1 MKTSAQEL
9 IERIRRDPKIPAP
22 SHAVFQVLELTRDP
36 NCDVKAL
43 AGIISRDG
51 GLTAQLLRQA
61 NSALYGFSTTTSSV
75 ADACMR
81 LGLKR
86 VRSAVV
92 NQHVVNGLASARP
105 SNFDPHRYWKGALA
119 TSVAAKNLAQRF
131 IPGAAEDA
139 GTAGLL
145 CDIGIGLLAFGSP
158 DAYRRVFER
167 VPQTFSREFTDAETA
182 LLGVTHAEIGAS
194 VLSDWGIEQSIIDA
208 VRLHHHD
215 PLMPSEEEEPA
226 LFSRIVAVAT
236 TLSAIAL
243 DGSDMDSVAT
253 LFAHIESIA
262 PEPDEVVSELLETLV
277 LHIQTTA
284 DSLAVEI
291 GSVDNMR
298 GNFEQL
304 MNDLPDAG
312 HAMSFRPMSR
322 DSFQ

>member
-1 MKTSAQEL
+1 MSAKEL

-36 NCDVKAL
+36 DCEVKAV
-43 AGIISRDG
+43 ARIISRDG

-75 ADACMR
+75 ADACTR

-86 VRSAVV
+86 VRSAVI

-105 SNFDPHRYWKGALA
+105 PNFDSHRYWKGALA
-119 TSVAAKNLAQRF
+119 TSVAAKDLAQRF
-131 IPGAAEDA
+131 LPGAAEDA

-167 VPQTFSREFTDAETA
+167 VPQTFSREFTHAETA
-182 LLGVTHAEIGAS
+182 LLGVTHAEIGAA

-215 PLMPSEEEEPA
+215 PLAPA
-226 LFSRIVAVAT
+226 EAELARFSRMVAAAT

-243 DGSDMDSVAT
+243 DGSDMDSVAM
-253 LFAHIESIA
+253 LFAHIESVA
-262 PEPDEVVSELLETLV
+262 PEPDEVVSQLLETLV
-277 LHIQTTA
+277 QHIQTTA

-291 GSVDNMR
+291 GSVDHMR
-298 GNFEQL
+298 SNFEQL
-304 MNDLPDAG
+304 VNDLPDTAQ
-312 HAMSFRPMSR
+312 AMSFRPMSR
-322 DSFQ
+322 ESFQ